1 MDSQTLLVIVI
12 ALLSLNLLFVGI
24 YIALVLKEVRE
35 SVKKF
40 NEILETANQ
49 VTKAVAAPVIT
60 AAGTV
65 EAFVQGVKAVSLLK
79 KKRER
84 GLEG

>member
-12 ALLSLNLLFVGI
+12 ALLSINLLFVGI

-40 NEILETANQ
+40 NEMLETANQ
-49 VTKAVAAPVIT
+49 VTKAVAAPIIT
-60 AAGTV
+60 ASGTL
-65 EAFVQGVKAVSLLK
+65 EAFVQGVKTVKLLK
-79 KKRER
+79 SKRER
-84 GLEG
+84 GLE